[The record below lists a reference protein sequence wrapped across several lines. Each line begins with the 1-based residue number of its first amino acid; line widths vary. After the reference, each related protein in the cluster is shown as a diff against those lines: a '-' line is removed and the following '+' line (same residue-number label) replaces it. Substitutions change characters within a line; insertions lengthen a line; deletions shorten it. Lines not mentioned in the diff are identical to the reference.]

1 MEQGGSMT
9 KTYKMIVQISYHSE
23 VEVRAKNDE
32 DAEAKAIG
40 VAFEQMNDE
49 CEPRIFVTDNT
60 VESEINK
67 EMEKVND

>member
-23 VEVRAKNDE
+23 VKVRAKNDE

-49 CEPRIFVTDNT
+49 CEPKIIV
-60 VESEINK
+60 K
-67 EMEKVND
+67 EMEKVNG